1 MADTTSE
8 EKKKKLSRKERER
21 ELRALTSDGR
31 GCGFK
36 KDLVADRHL
45 DDQRYEREIAFKKQQ
60 QAAAAAAK
68 HSSGGKDKA
77 GAMIPGVTLGAPP
90 PSAAF
95 DALIRMEAGLG
106 QRTIHDNIND
116 PNRPSWEDYKK
127 AKADKLDLV
136 GGSGKGSQGRALRRF
151 LTGLACRP
159 LFSGAKVLVTLFPP
173 CSEYIAH
180 ESIFSPTLPTGRCR

>member
-1 MADTTSE
+1 VDRWIAEGKVPSKWGFCWERRTSVSSKTDFPFLPRLRPQPCPVGLWPVMADTTSE

-68 HSSGGKDKA
+68 RGSGGKDKA
-77 GAMIPGVTLGAPP
+77 GAVIPGVTLGAPP

-136 GGSGKGSQGRALRRF
+136 PMNGK
-151 LTGLACRP
+151 
-159 LFSGAKVLVTLFPP
+159 
-173 CSEYIAH
+173 
-180 ESIFSPTLPTGRCR
+180 